1 MSRRHEFVVFIL
13 ERASYTATHWKIII
27 ISRAPF
33 VTKESLIFVTNSQLM
48 GFHLNLYD
56 WFPVHAPGE
65 KWGRFSDN
73 NVLVGESL
81 YCVELIIV

>member
-1 MSRRHEFVVFIL
+1 MTGRHEFVVFIL
-13 ERASYTATHWKIII
+13 ERASNTATHWKIII

-48 GFHLNLYD
+48 GFHLDLYD
-56 WFPVHAPGE
+56 WFPVHAPSE

-73 NVLVGESL
+73 KVLVG
-81 YCVELIIV
+81 